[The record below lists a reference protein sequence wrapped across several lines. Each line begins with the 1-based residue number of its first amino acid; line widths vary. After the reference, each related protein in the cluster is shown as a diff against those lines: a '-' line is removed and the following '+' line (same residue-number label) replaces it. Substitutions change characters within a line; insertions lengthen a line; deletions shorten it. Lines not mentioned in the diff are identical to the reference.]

1 MNAIVQP
8 APRNAGDMIRI
19 WRQRRRLSQ
28 LDLATEAEI
37 SSRHLSFMETGRAR
51 PSREMA
57 LHLAETLAM
66 PLRERNVLLNLAGFA
81 PAYGERRLDDPALAA
96 ARQAIDLVLQGHAP
110 YPALAV
116 DRHWTMLAANQA
128 VGRLLDGVAATLL
141 RP

>member
-66 PLRERNVLLNLAGFA
+66 PLPEPNLLLNLPGF
-81 PAYGERRLDDPALAA
+81 PPPYVDPRPDDPPLSPP
-96 ARQAIDLVLQGHAP
+96 RQP
-110 YPALAV
+110 
-116 DRHWTMLAANQA
+116 
-128 VGRLLDGVAATLL
+128 
-141 RP
+141 